1 MTDALD
7 FAILVV
13 LLVLF
18 GLSMKFVVLVRQLD
32 QTKVA
37 KYCESPPSV
46 TLKKGS
52 LTDKVPTGTT
62 RAQQAL
68 FSTVKT
74 FIDVAPPED
83 TEIKFTLNC

>member
-1 MTDALD
+1 MD
-7 FAILVV
+7 FVILVV

-18 GLSMKFVVLVRQLD
+18 GLSMKFVMLVRQLD

-37 KYCESPPSV
+37 RYCDGNPPSV
-46 TLKKGS
+46 TLPKGS
-52 LTDKVPTGTT
+52 LSDKVPVGTT
-62 RAQQAL
+62 RGQQAL

-74 FIDVAPPED
+74 FIDVAPPVD

>member
-1 MTDALD
+1 MD

-37 KYCESPPSV
+37 KYCDGDPPSV

-52 LTDKVPTGTT
+52 LTDRVPTGTT
-62 RAQQAL
+62 RGQQAL